1 MTNRPTLTNSPAAAS
16 TAPAAIKWDGR
27 QLQLLDQTQLPDTV
41 VYEPQTN
48 IERTWQAIKALKVR
62 GAPAIGIATAYA
74 LVVAMQEHDGAAAND
89 FCRALD
95 NAADYLISARP
106 TAVNLAWAANQMRAV
121 AAQEPTLAALTRH
134 AEQIHADD
142 EAMCAAIGEHGV
154 ELITPGSNVLTHCN
168 AGALAVS
175 AWGTATAPMYLAHQ
189 QGIKFHVY
197 ADETR
202 PLLQGA
208 RLTSWELA
216 QAGINVSLNCDNMAA
231 SLMQAGKIDLVI
243 VGTDRVAAN
252 GDVVN
257 KIGTLGV
264 AVLAHHYNVPFYVA
278 CPAST
283 YDLTTATGAEVEI
296 EQRDP
301 DEVRAPWA
309 LPGVNIHN
317 PAFDV
322 TPADLVTGYITNVG
336 LLTTDEL
343 SRLADANQN
352 LEP

>member
-1 MTNRPTLTNSPAAAS
+1 MSALTSAAHAQL
-16 TAPAAIKWDGR
+16 APAAIKWDGKN
-27 QLQLLDQTQLPDTV
+27 LQLLDQTRLPDTV
-41 VYEPQTN
+41 VYEAQTN

-62 GAPAIGIATAYA
+62 GAPAIGIATAYG
-74 LVVAMQEHDGAAAND
+74 LVVAMQSHESAPPDEFRA
-89 FCRALD
+89 ALD

-106 TAVNLAWAANQMRAV
+106 TAVNLAWAANQMREV
-121 AAQEPTLAALTRH
+121 AAHTPTLAALTAH

-142 EAMCAAIGEHGV
+142 EAMCAAIGEHGAH
-154 ELITPGSNVLTHCN
+154 LISSGANVLTHCN

-189 QGIKFHVY
+189 RGIKFHVY

-208 RLTSWELA
+208 RLTAWELA
-216 QAGINVSLNCDNMAA
+216 QAGINVSLACDNMAA
-231 SLMQAGKIDLVI
+231 SLMQAGKVDLVI
-243 VGTDRVAAN
+243 VGTDRVTAN

-264 AVLAHHYNVPFYVA
+264 AVLASHYNVPFYVA

-283 YDLTTATGAEVEI
+283 YDLGTATGADVDI

-309 LPGVNIHN
+309 LDGVSIHN

-322 TPADLVTGYITNVG
+322 TPAELVTGYITNVG
-336 LLTTDEL
+336 LITGEQLNQ
-343 SRLADANQN
+343 LADANKN
-352 LEP
+352 LDP

>member
-1 MTNRPTLTNSPAAAS
+1 MTSLTDNSS
-16 TAPAAIKWDGR
+16 QAPAAIKWDGTA
-27 QLQLLDQTQLPDTV
+27 LHLLDQTKLPDTV
-41 VYEPQTN
+41 VYEPQTT
-48 IERTWQAIKALKVR
+48 IERTWTAIKELKVR
-62 GAPAIGIATAYA
+62 GAPAIGIATAYS
-74 LVVAMQEHDGAAAND
+74 LVVAMESHKDATAEE
-89 FCRALD
+89 FCSALD

-106 TAVNLAWAANQMRAV
+106 TAVNLAWAANQMRKV
-121 AAQEPTLAALTRH
+121 AANTPTLAALKAH

-154 ELITPGSNVLTHCN
+154 HLIKPNSNVLTHCN

-189 QGIKFHVY
+189 QGTPFHVY

-216 QAGINVSLNCDNMAA
+216 QAGIDVSLACDSMAA
-231 SLMQAGKIDLVI
+231 QLMQAGKVDLII

-264 AVLAHHYNVPFYVA
+264 AVLAHHYGVPFYVA

-283 YDLTTATGAEVEI
+283 YDVTTPTGAEVTI
-296 EQRDP
+296 EQRDAN
-301 DEVRAPWA
+301 EVRGSWD
-309 LPGVNIHN
+309 LPGVKIHN

-322 TPADLVTGYITNVG
+322 TPAELVAGYITNVG
-336 LLTTDEL
+336 LLT
-343 SRLADANQN
+343 SRQLDQLADANQN
-352 LEP
+352 LNP

>member
-1 MTNRPTLTNSPAAAS
+1 MTSLSLDSAS
-16 TAPAAIKWDGR
+16 GYAPPAIKWDGNN
-27 QLQLLDQTQLPDTV
+27 LQLLDQTRLPDEV
-41 VYEPQTN
+41 IYEPQTN
-48 IERTWQAIKALKVR
+48 IERTWRAIKALKVR

-74 LVVAMQEHDGAAAND
+74 LVVAMQPHKDATAAQ
-89 FCRALD
+89 FRKALD
-95 NAADYLISARP
+95 NAAEYLISARP
-106 TAVNLAWAANQMRAV
+106 TAVNLAWAANQMREV
-121 AAQEPTLAALTRH
+121 AASTPTLEALAAH
-134 AEQIHADD
+134 AEQIHEDD
-142 EAMCAAIGEHGV
+142 EAMCMAIGEHGV
-154 ELITPGSNVLTHCN
+154 KLITPNCNVLTHCN

-189 QGIKFHVY
+189 RGTPFHVY

-216 QAGINVSLNCDNMAA
+216 QAGINVSLMCDNMAA
-231 SLMQAGKIDLVI
+231 SLMQAGGVDLVI
-243 VGTDRVAAN
+243 TGTDRVTAN

-264 AVLAHHYNVPFYVA
+264 AVLARHFGVPFYVA

-283 YDLTTATGAEVEI
+283 YDLTTARGADVEI

-301 DEVRAPWA
+301 DEVRAPWK

-322 TPADLVTGYITNVG
+322 TPVELVTGYITNVG
-336 LLTTDEL
+336 LLGTDQL
-343 SRLADANQN
+343 DQLAAANQN
-352 LEP
+352 LNP

>member
-1 MTNRPTLTNSPAAAS
+1 MTNTETTAS
-16 TAPAAIKWDGR
+16 RAPEAIKWTGSE
-27 QLQLLDQTQLPDTV
+27 LSLLDQTRLPDTV
-41 VYEPQTN
+41 VYEPQTT

-62 GAPAIGIATAYA
+62 GAPAIGIATAYG
-74 LVVAMQEHDGAAAND
+74 LVVAMQSHKDAAPDD
-89 FCRALD
+89 FRRALN

-106 TAVNLAWAANQMRAV
+106 TAVNLAWAANQMREV
-121 AAQEPTLAALTRH
+121 GERTPTLAALTAH

-154 ELITPGSNVLTHCN
+154 DLIKPNSNLLTHCN

-175 AWGTATAPMYLAHQ
+175 AWGTATAPMYLAHER
-189 QGIKFHVY
+189 GTPFHVY

-216 QAGINVSLNCDNMAA
+216 QAGIDVSLACDNMAA
-231 SLMQAGKIDLVI
+231 SLMQAGKVDLVI
-243 VGTDRVAAN
+243 VGTDRVTAN

-264 AVLAHHYNVPFYVA
+264 AVLANHYEVPFYVA

-283 YDLTTATGAEVEI
+283 YDLTTATGDAVEI

-309 LPGVNIHN
+309 LPGVKIHN

-322 TPADLVTGYITNVG
+322 TPAELVTGYITNVG
-336 LLTTDEL
+336 LLTTAQLDQ
-343 SRLADANQN
+343 LAQANQLLN
-352 LEP
+352 P

>member
-1 MTNRPTLTNSPAAAS
+1 MTTFSNRSETGQ
-16 TAPAAIKWDGR
+16 APAAIKWDGKN
-27 QLQLLDQTQLPDTV
+27 LLLLDQTRLPDQV
-41 VYEPQTN
+41 VYEPQTTL
-48 IERTWQAIKALKVR
+48 ESTWQAIKQLKVR
-62 GAPAIGIATAYA
+62 GAPAIGIATAYG
-74 LVVAMQEHDGAAAND
+74 LVVAMQSHTDATPIE
-89 FCRALD
+89 FRRALD
-95 NAADYLISARP
+95 TAADYLISARP
-106 TAVNLAWAANQMRAV
+106 TAVNLAWAANQMREV
-121 AAQEPTLAALTRH
+121 AASTPTVAALAAH

-142 EAMCAAIGEHGV
+142 EAMCAAIGVHGV
-154 ELITPGSNVLTHCN
+154 QLITPHCNVLTHCN

-175 AWGTATAPMYLAHQ
+175 AWGTATAPMYRAHQ
-189 QGIKFHVY
+189 QGTPFHVY

-216 QAGINVSLNCDNMAA
+216 QAGINVTLACDNMAA
-231 SLMQAGKIDLVI
+231 SLMQAGQVDLVI
-243 VGTDRVAAN
+243 VGTDRVTAN

-264 AVLAHHYNVPFYVA
+264 AVLARHYGVPFYVA

-283 YDLTTATGAEVEI
+283 YDLSTATGAEVEI

-301 DEVRAPWA
+301 NEVRGDWA
-309 LPGVNIHN
+309 LPGVNIYN

-336 LLTTDEL
+336 LLTVAQLDQ
-343 SRLADANQN
+343 LAVANQSLN
-352 LEP
+352 P

>member
-1 MTNRPTLTNSPAAAS
+1 MSRTSAQATHKTPP
-16 TAPAAIKWDGR
+16 PAIKWDGKN
-27 QLQLLDQTQLPDTV
+27 LQLLDQTRLPDAV

-48 IERTWQAIKALKVR
+48 IEKTWAAIKALKVR
-62 GAPAIGIATAYA
+62 GAPAIGIATAYG
-74 LVVAMQEHDGAAAND
+74 LVVAMQPHDGAAPED
-89 FCRALD
+89 FRRALK

-106 TAVNLAWAANQMRAV
+106 TAVNLEWAAKQMCKV
-121 AAQEPTLAALTRH
+121 AESTPTVAALTRH
-134 AEQIHADD
+134 AEQIHEDD
-142 EAMCAAIGEHGV
+142 IAMCTAIGEHGV
-154 ELITPGSNVLTHCN
+154 HLITEGSTVLTHCN

-175 AWGTATAPMYLAHQ
+175 ALGTATAPMYLAHE
-189 QGIKFHVY
+189 QGVRFSVF

-216 QAGINVSLNCDNMAA
+216 QAGIDVSLLCDNMAA
-231 SLMQAGKIDLVI
+231 SLMQAGKVDLVI

-264 AVLAHHYNVPFYVA
+264 AVLAKHFGVPFYVA

-283 YDLTTATGAEVEI
+283 YDLDTATGADVPI
-296 EQRDP
+296 EQRDA

-309 LPGVNIHN
+309 LPGVKVHN

-322 TPADLVTGYITNVG
+322 TPKDLVTGYITNVG
-336 LLTTDEL
+336 LISTDQL
-343 SRLADANQN
+343 NVLADANIN
-352 LEP
+352 LRP

>member
-1 MTNRPTLTNSPAAAS
+1 MSSSTGQPAHK
-16 TAPAAIKWDGR
+16 TPPPAIKWDGKN
-27 QLQLLDQTQLPDTV
+27 LHLLDQTRLPDTV
-41 VYEPQTN
+41 VYDAQTN
-48 IERTWQAIKALKVR
+48 IEKTWAAIKALKVR
-62 GAPAIGIATAYA
+62 GAPAIGIATAYG
-74 LVVAMQEHDGAAAND
+74 LVVAMQPHDGATPEE
-89 FCRALD
+89 FRRALK

-106 TAVNLAWAANQMRAV
+106 TAVNLEWAARQMCEV
-121 AAQEPTLAALTRH
+121 AESTPTIAALTRH
-134 AEQIHADD
+134 AEQIHEDD
-142 EAMCAAIGEHGV
+142 RAMCAAIGEHGLH
-154 ELITPGSNVLTHCN
+154 LITKGCRVLTHCN

-175 AWGTATAPMYLAHQ
+175 ALGTATAPMYLAHE
-189 QGIKFHVY
+189 QGIEFSVF

-216 QAGINVSLNCDNMAA
+216 QAGIDVSLLCDNMAA

-264 AVLAHHYNVPFYVA
+264 AVLAKHFGVPFYVA

-283 YDLTTATGAEVEI
+283 YDLDTATGADVPI
-296 EQRDP
+296 EQRDA

-309 LPGVNIHN
+309 LPGVKVHN

-322 TPADLVTGYITNVG
+322 TPKDLVTGYITNVG
-336 LLTTDEL
+336 LISTNQLNV
-343 SRLADANQN
+343 LADANIN
-352 LEP
+352 LRP

>member
-1 MTNRPTLTNSPAAAS
+1 MS
-16 TAPAAIKWDGR
+16 TSQAISNNGAPPPAIKWDGKS
-27 QLQLLDQTQLPDTV
+27 LQLLDQTLLPTTV

-48 IERTWQAIKALKVR
+48 IEKTWQAIKALKVR
-62 GAPAIGIATAYA
+62 GAPAIGIATAYS
-74 LVVAMQEHDGAAAND
+74 LVVAMQSHDGAPADEFRAA
-89 FCRALD
+89 LK

-106 TAVNLAWAANQMRAV
+106 TAVNLEWAARQMCDV
-121 AAQEPTLAALTRH
+121 AERDPTVAALTRH

-154 ELITPGSNVLTHCN
+154 QLITPDCGVLTHCN

-175 AWGTATAPMYLAHQ
+175 AFGTATSPMYLAHQ
-189 QGIKFHVY
+189 QGVKFRVY

-216 QAGINVSLNCDNMAA
+216 QAGIDVSLLCDNMAA
-231 SLMQAGKIDLVI
+231 TLMQAGKIDLVI

-264 AVLAHHYNVPFYVA
+264 AVLAQHFGVPFYVA

-283 YDLTTATGAEVEI
+283 YDLETATGADVPI

-301 DEVRAPWA
+301 VEVRAPWE
-309 LPGVNIHN
+309 LSGVKVYN
-317 PAFDV
+317 PAFDF
-322 TPADLVTGYITNVG
+322 TPKELVTGYITNVG
-336 LLTTDEL
+336 LITTDNL
-343 SRLADANQN
+343 DSLAEANIN
-352 LEP
+352 LRP

>member
-1 MTNRPTLTNSPAAAS
+1 MSALTDTSAQ
-16 TAPAAIKWDGR
+16 APAAIKWDG
-27 QLQLLDQTQLPDTV
+27 QALLLLDQTQLPDEV
-41 VYEPQTN
+41 VYEPQTT
-48 IERTWQAIKALKVR
+48 IERTWTAIKELKVR

-74 LVVAMQEHDGAAAND
+74 LVVAMQSHQEAHEETSAEE
-89 FCRALD
+89 FRSALD

-106 TAVNLAWAANQMRAV
+106 TAVNLAWAANQMRRV
-121 AAQEPTLAALTRH
+121 AANTPTLAALKAH

-154 ELITPGSNVLTHCN
+154 HLIKPNSNVLTHCN

-189 QGIKFHVY
+189 RGTPFHVY

-216 QAGINVSLNCDNMAA
+216 QAGIDVSLACDSMAA
-231 SLMQAGKIDLVI
+231 QLMQAGKVDLII

-264 AVLAHHYNVPFYVA
+264 AVLANHYGVPFYVA

-283 YDLTTATGAEVEI
+283 YDLSTPSGAEVPI

-301 DEVRAPWA
+301 DEVRAPWG
-309 LPGVNIHN
+309 LPGVKIHN

-322 TPADLVTGYITNVG
+322 TPAELVTGYITNVG
-336 LLTTDEL
+336 LLTTEQL
-343 SRLADANQN
+343 EALADANQDLN
-352 LEP
+352 P

>member
-1 MTNRPTLTNSPAAAS
+1 MNTTHS
-16 TAPAAIKWDGR
+16 TSAPPPAIKWDGTN
-27 QLQLLDQTQLPDTV
+27 LQLLDQTLLPTTV

-62 GAPAIGIATAYA
+62 GAPAIGIATAYG
-74 LVVAMQEHDGAAAND
+74 LVVAMQSHNGAQAAE
-89 FCRALD
+89 FRSALK

-106 TAVNLAWAANQMRAV
+106 TAVNLEWAARQMCEV
-121 AAQEPTLAALTRH
+121 AERDPTVAALTRH

-154 ELITPGSNVLTHCN
+154 DLITKGCGVLTHCN

-175 AWGTATAPMYLAHQ
+175 ALGTATSPMYLAHQ
-189 QGIKFHVY
+189 QGIKFRVY

-216 QAGINVSLNCDNMAA
+216 QAGIDVSLLCDNMAA
-231 SLMQAGKIDLVI
+231 SLMQSGKIDLVI

-264 AVLAHHYNVPFYVA
+264 AVLARHFGVPFYVA

-283 YDLTTATGAEVEI
+283 YDLDTATGADVPI

-301 DEVRAPWA
+301 DEVRAPWE
-309 LPGVNIHN
+309 LPGVKVHN

-322 TPADLVTGYITNVG
+322 TPKELVTGYITNVG
-336 LLTTDEL
+336 LITTDNL
-343 SRLADANQN
+343 SHLAEANIN
-352 LEP
+352 LRP

>member
-1 MTNRPTLTNSPAAAS
+1 MNTSTPSATAS
-16 TAPAAIKWDGR
+16 LPPPAIKWDGKN
-27 QLQLLDQTQLPDTV
+27 LQLLDQTQLPDTV
-41 VYEPQTN
+41 VYEPQTS
-48 IERTWQAIKALKVR
+48 IEKTWQAIKALKVR
-62 GAPAIGIATAYA
+62 GAPAIGIATAYG
-74 LVVAMQEHDGAAAND
+74 LVVAMQPHHGAPAKEFRN
-89 FCRALD
+89 ALK

-106 TAVNLAWAANQMRAV
+106 TAVNLEWAARQMCEV
-121 AAQEPTLAALTRH
+121 AQRDATVAALTRH

-154 ELITPGSNVLTHCN
+154 HLITPGCSVLTHCN

-175 AWGTATAPMYLAHQ
+175 ALGTATSPMYLAHQ
-189 QGIKFHVY
+189 QGVAFSVY

-216 QAGINVSLNCDNMAA
+216 QAGIDVSLLCDNMAA
-231 SLMQAGKIDLVI
+231 SLMQAGKVDLVI

-264 AVLAHHYNVPFYVA
+264 AVLAKHFGVPFYVA

-283 YDLTTATGAEVEI
+283 YDLATATGADVPI

-301 DEVRAPWA
+301 NEVRAPWE

-322 TPADLVTGYITNVG
+322 TPKELVTGYITNVG
-336 LLTTDEL
+336 LIKTDNL
-343 SRLADANQN
+343 NVLADANIN
-352 LEP
+352 LRP

>member
-1 MTNRPTLTNSPAAAS
+1 MSLLTAS
-16 TAPAAIKWDGR
+16 SSQAPAAIKWDG
-27 QLQLLDQTQLPDTV
+27 QTLQLLDQTRLPEEV
-41 VYEPQTN
+41 VYEPQTT
-48 IERTWQAIKALKVR
+48 IERTWAAIKALKVR

-74 LVVAMQEHDGAAAND
+74 LVVAMQAHKDSSPDE
-89 FCRALD
+89 FRKALD
-95 NAADYLISARP
+95 NAANYLISARP
-106 TAVNLAWAANQMRAV
+106 TAVNLAWAANQMREV
-121 AAQEPTLAALTRH
+121 AALSPTLAALQAH

-154 ELITPGSNVLTHCN
+154 HLIKPNSNVLTHCN

-189 QGIKFHVY
+189 QGTPFHVY

-216 QAGINVSLNCDNMAA
+216 QAGIDVSLACDNMAA
-231 SLMQAGKIDLVI
+231 QLMQAGKVDLII

-264 AVLAHHYNVPFYVA
+264 AVLAHHYGIPFYVA

-283 YDLTTATGAEVEI
+283 YDLTTATGAEVTI

-301 DEVRAPWA
+301 DEVRGSWG
-309 LPGVNIHN
+309 LPGVKIHN

-322 TPADLVTGYITNVG
+322 TPANLVAGYITNVG
-336 LLTTDEL
+336 LLTTGEL
-343 SRLADANQN
+343 NKLADANQN
-352 LEP
+352 LNP

>member
-1 MTNRPTLTNSPAAAS
+1 MSELTAAS
-16 TAPAAIKWDGR
+16 HPKLAPPAIKWDGKN
-27 QLQLLDQTQLPDTV
+27 LQLLDQTRLPDTV
-41 VYEPQTN
+41 VYEPQTS

-62 GAPAIGIATAYA
+62 GAPAIGIATAYG
-74 LVVAMQEHDGAAAND
+74 LVVAMQPHKDAAPNE
-89 FCRALD
+89 FRTALD

-106 TAVNLAWAANQMRAV
+106 TAVNLAWAANQMRDV
-121 AAQEPTLAALTRH
+121 AQATPTLAALQAH

-154 ELITPGSNVLTHCN
+154 GLITPGANVLTHCN

-189 QGIKFHVY
+189 QGVNFHVY

-208 RLTSWELA
+208 RLTAWELA
-216 QAGINVSLNCDNMAA
+216 QAGINVSLACDNMAA
-231 SLMQAGKIDLVI
+231 SLMQAGKVDLVI
-243 VGTDRVAAN
+243 VGTDRVTAN

-264 AVLAHHYNVPFYVA
+264 AVLAHHYQVPFYVA

-283 YDLTTATGAEVEI
+283 YDLGTATGADVEI

-301 DEVRAPWA
+301 NEVRNPWA
-309 LPGVNIHN
+309 LDGVAIHN

-322 TPADLVTGYITNVG
+322 TPAALVTGYITNVG
-336 LLTTDEL
+336 LINTGQLEQ
-343 SRLADANQN
+343 LAHANQN
-352 LEP
+352 LNP

>member
-1 MTNRPTLTNSPAAAS
+1 MNTRALKQP
-16 TAPAAIKWDGR
+16 PAAIKWDGSN
-27 QLQLLDQTQLPDTV
+27 LQLLDQTRLPDEI
-41 VYEPQTN
+41 VYEPQTT

-62 GAPAIGIATAYA
+62 GAPAIGIATAYG
-74 LVVAMQEHDGAAAND
+74 LVVAMQSHDDAAPEE
-89 FCRALD
+89 FRKALD

-121 AAQEPTLAALTRH
+121 AAENPTLAALRAH

-142 EAMCAAIGEHGV
+142 EAMCRAIGEHG
-154 ELITPGSNVLTHCN
+154 EPLITPGCNVLTHCN

-175 AWGTATAPMYLAHQ
+175 ALGTATAPMYLAHSKGVDFQ
-189 QGIKFHVY
+189 VF

-216 QAGINVSLNCDNMAA
+216 QAGINVTLNCDNMTA

-264 AVLAHHYNVPFYVA
+264 AVLADHYKVPFYVA

-309 LPGVNIHN
+309 LPGVNVHN

-322 TPADLVTGYITNVG
+322 TPAELVTGYITNVG
-336 LLTTDEL
+336 LLSHSGL
-343 SRLADANQN
+343 STLADANQN
-352 LEP
+352 LNP

>member
-1 MTNRPTLTNSPAAAS
+1 MQSHKDAA
-16 TAPAAIKWDGR
+16 P
-27 QLQLLDQTQLPDTV
+27 
-41 VYEPQTN
+41 E
-48 IERTWQAIKALKVR
+48 
-62 GAPAIGIATAYA
+62 
-74 LVVAMQEHDGAAAND
+74 D
-89 FCRALD
+89 FRRALD

-106 TAVNLAWAANQMRAV
+106 TAVNLAWAANQMREV
-121 AAQEPTLAALTRH
+121 AQTKPTLAALTAH

-154 ELITPGSNVLTHCN
+154 HLITPNCNVLTHCN

-175 AWGTATAPMYLAHQ
+175 AWGTATAPMYLAHHN
-189 QGIKFHVY
+189 GTPFHVY

-216 QAGINVSLNCDNMAA
+216 QAGINVSLACDNMAA
-231 SLMQAGKIDLVI
+231 SLMQAGKVDLVI
-243 VGTDRVAAN
+243 VGTDRVTAN

-264 AVLAHHYNVPFYVA
+264 AVLAKHFDIPFYVA

-301 DEVRAPWA
+301 DEVRAPWT
-309 LPGVNIHN
+309 LSGVNIHN

-322 TPADLVTGYITNVG
+322 TPANLVTGYITNVG
-336 LLTTDEL
+336 LLNIEQL
-343 SRLADANQN
+343 NKLAAANQN
-352 LEP
+352 LSPV

>member
-1 MTNRPTLTNSPAAAS
+1 MPTTK
-16 TAPAAIKWDGR
+16 APAAIRWDGQSLR
-27 QLQLLDQTQLPDTV
+27 LLDQTRLPDEI
-41 VYEPQTN
+41 VYEAQTT
-48 IERTWQAIKALKVR
+48 IERTWRAIKALKVR

-74 LVVAMQEHDGAAAND
+74 LVVAMQSHDD
-89 FCRALD
+89 SSPEEFRQALD

-106 TAVNLAWAANQMRAV
+106 TAVNLAWAANQMREVGHANPSV
-121 AAQEPTLAALTRH
+121 RALKAH

-154 ELITPGSNVLTHCN
+154 HLVKPNSNLLTHCN

-175 AWGTATAPMYLAHQ
+175 AWGTATAPMYLAHER
-189 QGIKFHVY
+189 GTPFHVY

-216 QAGINVSLNCDNMAA
+216 QAGIDVSLACDNMAA
-231 SLMQAGKIDLVI
+231 SLMQAGNIDLVI
-243 VGTDRVAAN
+243 VGTDRVTAN

-283 YDLTTATGAEVEI
+283 YDITTPSGAQVEI

-301 DEVRAPWA
+301 EEVRAPWA
-309 LPGVNIHN
+309 LPGVKIHN

-322 TPADLVTGYITNVG
+322 TPAELVTGYITNVG
-336 LLTTDEL
+336 LLTTTQLDQ
-343 SRLADANQN
+343 LATANQSLN
-352 LEP
+352 PA

>member
-1 MTNRPTLTNSPAAAS
+1 MREVAAKNPTL
-16 TAPAAIKWDGR
+16 
-27 QLQLLDQTQLPDTV
+27 
-41 VYEPQTN
+41 E
-48 IERTWQAIKALKVR
+48 ALK
-62 GAPAIGIATAYA
+62 A
-74 LVVAMQEHDGAAAND
+74 
-89 FCRALD
+89 
-95 NAADYLISARP
+95 
-106 TAVNLAWAANQMRAV
+106 
-121 AAQEPTLAALTRH
+121 H

-154 ELITPGSNVLTHCN
+154 HLIKPNSTVLTHCN

-189 QGIKFHVY
+189 QGT
-197 ADETR
+197 D
-202 PLLQGA
+202 
-208 RLTSWELA
+208 
-216 QAGINVSLNCDNMAA
+216 VSLACDNMAA
-231 SLMQAGKIDLVI
+231 QLMQASKVDLII

-264 AVLAHHYNVPFYVA
+264 AVLAHHYGVPFYVA

-283 YDLTTATGAEVEI
+283 YDLTTPTGADVTI

-301 DEVRAPWA
+301 DEVRAPWG
-309 LPGVNIHN
+309 LPGVKIHN

-336 LLTTDEL
+336 LLTTSEL
-343 SRLADANQN
+343 NKLADANQN
-352 LEP
+352 LNP